1 MITKSMAEMLA
12 NALNEGTIKSGKTY
26 EIMPSDCRGDG
37 YDIAMKSRPDES
49 GVYEI
54 DGHTIIV
61 TCSVKC
67 GSRQWRNGI
76 PVAYKAEVDPEPG
89 YTLEPGEKAMVI
101 HRIGR
106 KIGNSGYMSRKYASI
121 AIIKADGRKKYR
133 GHTPYWLDST
143 STYASH
149 YISGLS
155 KADDAA
161 YWAEVERLEI
171 KAALINATAENICF
185 QKAA

>member
-1 MITKSMAEMLA
+1 MTEKLED
-12 NALNEGTIKSGKTY
+12 ALRSGIIESGKTY
-26 EIMPSDCRGDG
+26 EVMPSDCTGSG
-37 YDIAMKSRPDES
+37 YDIALKSRPDES

-54 DGHTIIV
+54 QGHTIIV
-61 TCSVKC
+61 TCLAKI
-67 GSRQWRNGI
+67 GSKDWRHGI
-76 PVAYKAEVDPEPG
+76 PVAYKAEVDPEPE
-89 YTLEPGEKAMVI
+89 YTLEPGEKAMIV

-106 KIGNSGYMSRKYASI
+106 KIGNGGYMSRKYASI

-155 KADDAA
+155 KADDTA

-171 KAALINATAENICF
+171 KASLINATAAAAEVTCS
-185 QKAA
+185 KAA